1 MWFTFAFLKAAR
13 PEPIPELT
21 SGHVI
26 GSKNG
31 CQSVFFFVVC
41 LKRFNRDFLGV
52 RNGLLGR
59 IQVGAGLAESLRG
72 RSWNW
77 AATVISCGTYL
88 LNSEALGV
96 ELGQQGIG
104 DIAFVLEPMLQIF
117 MSLDI
122 RALRNVFFWLT
133 SRWLV
138 GCAATRWDEQ
148 ELQLAPWR
156 GNLGTRSFCQCNE
169 HLILTLHDA
178 LALAPQEWGA
188 SVFRKAKSNGPKSNP
203 IHQPWFKMEVVC
215 KKYHSCILK
224 SIFQRPTE

>member
-1 MWFTFAFLKAAR
+1 MGYL
-13 PEPIPELT
+13 E
-21 SGHVI
+21 
-26 GSKNG
+26 GSK
-31 CQSVFFFVVC
+31 
-41 LKRFNRDFLGV
+41 LELALRNRLEV
-52 RNGLLGR
+52 L
-59 IQVGAGLAESLRG
+59 
-72 RSWNW
+72 SWNW
-77 AATVISCGTYL
+77 AGTVISCGTYL
-88 LNSEALGV
+88 LNWEALGV

-148 ELQLAPWR
+148 ELQLAPWG

-178 LALAPQEWGA
+178 LALAPQEWSA

-215 KKYHSCILK
+215 EKYHSCIISK